1 MSILTPFFNLIKPAK
16 TDRYII
22 DEFNSNMDTID
33 TEMHRPPLTVNGYTP
48 DSNRN
53 IYLETVPLADNLST
67 DEAQFV
73 SGTFLTRTSGGGAPI
88 SDGTASL
95 STIKGNMV
103 KTGYVAEVIDMTVN
117 AVERTAP
124 AQITATLDAET
135 FEAYVEEAGTYT
147 LTYTTGWSA
156 DPSLYGVTVSNTPVS
171 GDSIVIEWD
180 GENAPDMAVNA
191 VTRPVPAPITA
202 TINKAT
208 FRAYVATSGTITL
221 TYTTSWSANP
231 ALYGITVSNTPVN
244 GDSIVV
250 VYVKENRGT
259 ITTANVSAF
268 NATGWNLY
276 DDSTDMARVVKY
288 SDDYGYKVG
297 GSYSLLLFALTP
309 DGETTSVDVQNG
321 FFNVPSDG
329 YILVTGGNATTY
341 IYPTWSDW
349 TSGYQGDFQTYTV
362 NTIDLSG
369 IMANFTAGLC
379 AVGDVRD
386 EINFNVQKAISRIER
401 MAYTAENLAIAV
413 ASGRMYDTDT
423 NYIYLVRA
431 TAVETSFSLDGDYTV
446 CDHGLEFF
454 TASTNVPPVTDT
466 LYGENLK
473 DKLRTDVVTIS
484 GGLVN
489 DLSSTATNKAL
500 TAKQGNVLDGKI
512 TSANTNI
519 TKNTNSVDALENGG
533 YIVSNG
539 DTHAAIASGDYVY
552 VKNHS
557 TLAEGT
563 YRATSAI
570 SENGTLTSSNLTAK
584 GGLFGLLNKAFI
596 FENYSCQI
604 ASIAA
609 GGYLSLTASD
619 FGITAKTGYTFAGV
633 VAFESGS
640 YNLVPYRFYPRSS
653 GNVIGLKNV
662 SSGATSANVNIYIKG
677 LWVRDEL
684 I

>member
-1 MSILTPFFNLIKPAK
+1 MSILTPFFKLIKPAK
-16 TDRYII
+16 TDRYAIAQ
-22 DEFNSNMDTID
+22 FNENMDTID

-48 DSNRN
+48 DDNRN

-73 SGTFLTRTSGGGAPI
+73 SEAFLVRTSGGGAPI
-88 SDGTASL
+88 SDGAASI
-95 STIKGNMV
+95 STIKGNQV
-103 KTGYVAEVIDMTVN
+103 KTGYVAESIEMTVN
-117 AVERTAP
+117 AVPRTAP
-124 AQITATLDAET
+124 PEITATLDAET
-135 FEAYVEEAGTYT
+135 FEAYVETAGTYT
-147 LTYTTGWSA
+147 LTYTTSWSA

-180 GENAPDMAVNA
+180 GENDPTMSVNA

-208 FRAYVATSGTITL
+208 FRAYVGSSGTITL
-221 TYTTSWSANP
+221 TFLSSWSANP
-231 ALYGITVSNTPVN
+231 ALYGVTVYNTPVS
-244 GDSIVV
+244 GDTIVI

-321 FFNVPSDG
+321 YFNVPADG

-349 TSGYQGDFQTYTV
+349 ISGYQGDFQTYTV
-362 NTIDLSG
+362 NTLDLSG
-369 IMANFTAGLC
+369 IMANFSAGLC

-386 EINFNVQKAISRIER
+386 EINFNIQKAISRIER
-401 MAYTAENLAIAV
+401 LAYTAENLAAAI
-413 ASGRMYDTDT
+413 ASGRLYDTDT

-454 TASTNVPPVTDT
+454 TASTNVPPITDT

-489 DLSSTATNKAL
+489 NLTSTATNKAL

-512 TSANTNI
+512 SSANTNI
-519 TKNTNSVDALENGG
+519 SKNTAAASALESGIA
-533 YIVSNG
+533 IVSDG
-539 DTHAAIASGDYVY
+539 DTHGAIKSGDYVY

-557 TLAEGT
+557 ILTEGL
-563 YRATSAI
+563 YRATADI
-570 SENGTLTSSNLTAK
+570 SENGTVSSSNLTSAS
-584 GGLFGLLNKAFI
+584 GICNAMNKAFI
-596 FENYSCQI
+596 FEGYSCQI
-604 ASIAA
+604 GSIAA

-662 SSGATSANVNIYIKG
+662 SAGATSANVNIYIKC
-677 LWVRDEL
+677 LWVKDEL

>member
-1 MSILTPFFNLIKPAK
+1 MSILTPFFKLIKPAK

-22 DEFNSNMDTID
+22 DQFNANMDTID

-48 DSNRN
+48 DNNRN

-73 SGTFLTRTSGGGAPI
+73 SEAFLVRTSGGGAPI
-88 SDGTASL
+88 SDGAASI
-95 STIKGNMV
+95 STIKGNQV
-103 KTGYVAEVIDMTVN
+103 KTGYVAESIEMTVN
-117 AVERTAP
+117 AVPRTAP
-124 AQITATLDAET
+124 AEITATLDAET
-135 FEAYVEEAGTYT
+135 FEAYVESAGTYT
-147 LTYTTGWSA
+147 LTYTTSWSA

-180 GENAPDMAVNA
+180 GENDPTMSVNA

-208 FRAYVATSGTITL
+208 FRAYVGSSGTTTL
-221 TYTTSWSANP
+221 TYSTAWSANP
-231 ALYGITVSNTPVN
+231 ALYGVTVYNTPVS
-244 GDSIVV
+244 GDTIVI

-321 FFNVPSDG
+321 YFNVPADG

-349 TSGYQGDFQTYTV
+349 ISGYQGDFQTYTV
-362 NTIDLSG
+362 NTLDMSG
-369 IMANFTAGLC
+369 IMANFSAGLC

-386 EINFNVQKAISRIER
+386 EINFNIQKAISRIER
-401 MAYTAENLAIAV
+401 LAYTAENLAAAI
-413 ASGRMYDTDT
+413 ASGRLYDTDT

-431 TAVETSFSLDGDYTV
+431 SAVETSFSLDGDYTV

-454 TASTNVPPVTDT
+454 TASTNVPPITDT

-489 DLSSTATNKAL
+489 NLTSTATNKAL

-512 TSANTNI
+512 SSANTNI
-519 TKNTNSVDALENGG
+519 SKNTVAASALESGIA
-533 YIVSNG
+533 IVSDG
-539 DTHAAIASGDYVY
+539 DTHGAIKSGDYVY

-557 TLAEGT
+557 TLTEGL
-563 YRATSAI
+563 YRATADI
-570 SENGTLTSSNLTAK
+570 SENGTVSSSNLTSAA
-584 GGLFGLLNKAFI
+584 GICNAMNKAFI
-596 FENYSCQI
+596 FEGYSCQI

-609 GGYLSLTASD
+609 GSYTTLTASD
-619 FGITAKTGYTFAGV
+619 FGITEKTGYTFAGI
-633 VAFESGS
+633 VAYEGGS
-640 YNLVPYRFYPRSS
+640 FNLVPYRMMPRTS
-653 GNVIGLKNV
+653 GNVFSLRNV
-662 SSGATSANVNIYIKG
+662 GTSASSANITIYIKA